1 MAALGKQVLGSG
13 LFCLVNNTTVARDCD
28 KEEKMSA
35 MYFSI
40 PRLAERLGITP
51 ASVRLWIKSG
61 YVEVPPELPVT
72 GERAYPIEAA
82 QRIERWY
89 QKRAASG
96 KTRGP
101 GARKRRERARQ
112 SLSENSD
119 NLVFSLAE
127 EPNK

>member
-1 MAALGKQVLGSG
+1 
-13 LFCLVNNTTVARDCD
+13 
-28 KEEKMSA
+28 MSA

-40 PRLAERLGITP
+40 PRLAQRLGVTP

-61 YVEVPPELPVT
+61 YVEAPPELPVT

-101 GARKRRERARQ
+101 GARDRRERAKELLAQERKQ
-112 SLSENSD
+112 TGASGFRFVGEN
-119 NLVFSLAE
+119 
-127 EPNK
+127 